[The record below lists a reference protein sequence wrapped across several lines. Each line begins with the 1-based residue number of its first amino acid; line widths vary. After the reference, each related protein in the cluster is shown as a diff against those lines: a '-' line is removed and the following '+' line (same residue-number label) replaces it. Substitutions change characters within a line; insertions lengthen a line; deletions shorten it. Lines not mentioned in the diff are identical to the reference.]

1 MFADAVL
8 VVLQLG
14 GILPT
19 SDKDTIEINMVVLGS
34 QKGR

>member
-14 GILPT
+14 GIMPM
-19 SDKDTIEINMVVLGS
+19 SDKDTIETTMVVLGN
-34 QKGR
+34 QEGR